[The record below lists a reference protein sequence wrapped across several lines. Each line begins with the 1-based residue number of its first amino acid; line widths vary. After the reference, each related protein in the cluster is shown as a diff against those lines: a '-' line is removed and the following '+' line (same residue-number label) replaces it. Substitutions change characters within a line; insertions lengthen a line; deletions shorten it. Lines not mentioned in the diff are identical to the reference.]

1 MSKSFHQLSKL
12 YESVI
17 LEHTIQK
24 QSIVIDPSKGDKEFQ
39 TQKFLKEFKDL
50 GGKSKQIKQL
60 ADNLISNWR
69 AAKGVN
75 QNIFELKFTIKVNL
89 ESLPIEMQSLS
100 NIRPRTV
107 EPMPLYGVEV
117 LKRNP
122 PVHLL
127 AIKIP
132 SSLLKKPNTSA
143 IVWLRVFDDY
153 TAYERILT
161 QLRGG
166 M

>member
-1 MSKSFHQLSKL
+1 MSKSFHQLAEL
-12 YESVI
+12 YVSSI

-24 QSIVIDPSKGDKEFQ
+24 QSIVVDPSRGDKEFQ
-39 TQKFLKEFKDL
+39 TPKFIKEFKDI
-50 GGKSKQIKQL
+50 GGKSRQIKQL
-60 ADNLISNWR
+60 ADNLINSWR

-75 QNIFELKFTIKVNL
+75 HNIFELKFSIKINL
-89 ESLPIEMQSLS
+89 ESLPIEVQRLC
-100 NIRPRTV
+100 NIKAGKTGS
-107 EPMPLYGVEV
+107 MPIYGIEV

-122 PVHLL
+122 PVHML

-132 SSLLKKPNTSA
+132 SNILLAPNTSV
-143 IVWLRVFDDY
+143 IVWLRAFDDY
-153 TAYERILT
+153 TSYERTLT